1 MQDNIWAAD
10 LAEMELFLQRIKML
24 IIYYVS

>member
-10 LAEMELFLQRIKML
+10 LAEMESFLQGIKML